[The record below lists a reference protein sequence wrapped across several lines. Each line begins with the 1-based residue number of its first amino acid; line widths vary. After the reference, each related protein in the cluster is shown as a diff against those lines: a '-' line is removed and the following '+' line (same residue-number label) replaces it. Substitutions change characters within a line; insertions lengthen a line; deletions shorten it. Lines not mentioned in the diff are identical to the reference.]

1 MINPIDNPGQI
12 AAEREAIALLA
23 TDVVQ
28 AGRAQV
34 ERLWRSGWGDRIPDE
49 ARPHFASM
57 MDEYLANWVF
67 KAVAA
72 DANHPR
78 FVRNFIGAYAWHGH
92 QVPGTRA
99 AGENPDNIYRLAGIA
114 NGNSY
119 RVTGRPVGAEPANVS
134 FTLTGNYGTTVT
146 IQTIENHELR
156 READGSFLI
165 TIDDQPPNG
174 RPNHMTTAP
183 GVKFLYV
190 RDSMEDWGREGP
202 LDLHIELA
210 GGPKADPLTQEVMAR
225 EAVRRACE
233 DVYLHFWFQSGF
245 LNIAP
250 NVVHN
255 LPIARG
261 TGGLVTQGLSKGHFS
276 LGEDDAVIVEYEPAG
291 AAYVAVQLS
300 SWLFRSIESDTCTS
314 SLSRAQSVVD
324 PDGKVR
330 LVIARQDPGVAN
342 WLDCGG
348 FREIIYMHRWQG
360 LPAEP
365 VNGGPHASARTV
377 KLNQLRRD
385 LPPSTVWFDA
395 GQRAKQLRRRKA
407 EYDRR
412 ITTNPA

>member
-12 AAEREAIALLA
+12 AAERDAIALLD
-23 TDVVQ
+23 TEIVR
-28 AGRAQV
+28 AGRQQI
-34 ERLWRSGWGDRIPDE
+34 ERLWRSGWADSIPDE
-49 ARPHFASM
+49 ARPHFGSM

-67 KAVAA
+67 KAVSA
-72 DANHPR
+72 DGNHPR
-78 FVRNFIGAYAWHGH
+78 FVRNFIGAYTWHGH
-92 QVPGTRA
+92 DVPGTRT

-114 NGNSY
+114 HGNSY
-119 RVTGRPVGAEPANVS
+119 IVTGRPVGTEPANVS

-146 IQTIENHELR
+146 IQTIENHQLK
-156 READGSFLI
+156 READGSFEI
-165 TIDDQPPNG
+165 TIDSEPANG

-190 RDSMEDWGREGP
+190 RDTMEDWGRETP
-202 LDLHIELA
+202 LDLQIVLIGSPA
-210 GGPKADPLTQEVMAR
+210 ADPLTHEAMAR

-255 LPIARG
+255 LPVARG
-261 TGGLVTQGLSKGHFS
+261 TGGLVTQGLAKGHFS
-276 LGEDDAVIVEYEPAG
+276 LGEDDAVIIEYEPAG
-291 AAYVAVQLS
+291 AAYAAVQLS
-300 SWLFRSIESDTCTS
+300 SWLFRSIECDRITS
-314 SLSRAQSVVD
+314 SLTRAQSVVD

-330 LVIARQDPGVAN
+330 LVIARWDPGVAN

-348 FREIIYMHRWQG
+348 FREIITMHRWQG

-365 VNGGPHASARTV
+365 VNGGPHAAVRTV
-377 KLNQLRRD
+377 KLDQLRRE
-385 LPPSTVWFDA
+385 LPAGTVWFDEA
-395 GQRAKQLRRRKA
+395 QRAAQLRQRKA

-412 ITTNPA
+412 LAINPA